1 MSGKY
6 VFSESDYISGDGMM
20 TSIWGPPMWHFL
32 HIVSF
37 NYPINPTK
45 IQKEHYYNFFNNLQN
60 ILPCKYCRDNLTK
73 NFTILPLNMSV
84 FKNRETLSIY
94 VYKLHEL
101 INKMLGKQSNLSY
114 DDVRDRYE
122 HFRSRC
128 LEPPS
133 KMKTNK
139 NVASG
144 EKGCTEPLYGVKS
157 QCVLSIVP
165 KDSRLKSLKI
175 DSKCKLTKNVKN

>member
-1 MSGKY
+1 MSDKY
-6 VFSESDYISGDGMM
+6 VFSEADYISGDGLM
-20 TSIWGPPMWHFL
+20 TSIWGPPAWHFL

-73 NFTILPLNMSV
+73 NFTILPLNMDV
-84 FKNRETLSIY
+84 FKNRDTLSKY

-114 DDVRDRYE
+114 KDVRDRYE

-128 LEPPS
+128 VVPPS
-133 KMKTNK
+133 KMKTNTHTG
-139 NVASG
+139 NS

-165 KDSRLKSLKI
+165 RDSRLKSLKI
-175 DSKCKLTKNVKN
+175 DNKCKLTKKH

>member
-1 MSGKY
+1 MSDKY
-6 VFSESDYISGDGMM
+6 VFSEVDYISGDGMM

-37 NYPINPTK
+37 NYPIKPTK

-73 NFTILPLNMSV
+73 NYTVLPLNMDV
-84 FKNRETLSIY
+84 FKNRDTLSKY

-114 DDVRDRYE
+114 EDVRDRYE

-133 KMKTNK
+133 KMKNNNIHIGK
-139 NVASG
+139 I

-165 KDSRLKSLKI
+165 RDSRLKSLKI
-175 DSKCKLTKNVKN
+175 DNKCKLTKKH